1 LDRAL
6 FRRFDMML
14 DYALPDPKQG
24 AAVMRGRL
32 GTLAKGVRWASLTPV
47 MEGLSHADLV
57 RAAESAAKSV
67 ILNGSTQITAED
79 LRDSLEARKAGSLG

>member
-1 LDRAL
+1 
-6 FRRFDMML
+6 
-14 DYALPDPKQG
+14 
-24 AAVMRGRL
+24 
-32 GTLAKGVRWASLTPV
+32 
-47 MEGLSHADLV
+47 V